1 MKKTVLLAFV
11 FAFLLASCSSP
22 ADPTLPL
29 ATTSPEVSSEPAAA
43 ETVPA
48 QPAEP
53 EHSAFY
59 IPGTPVEDVILYFN
73 EVCLDAE
80 FVDSGNPY
88 VLQKWRIPICYRL
101 YGTYTESDVAALTD
115 FVDWLNSIEGFPGI
129 RQARDGD
136 IENLHIHFCDAANM
150 IELMG
155 DTFSGLDGA
164 VTFWYDFNEIYD
176 AVICCR
182 TDIDQYTRNSVILEE
197 LYNGLGPIQ
206 DTSLRQDSII
216 YSGFSEPQKL
226 SQMDELLL
234 KLLYHPQLS
243 CGMDAENCEAMIRQL
258 YY

>member
-1 MKKTVLLAFV
+1 MLFPDAETTEYIIKYL
-11 FAFLLASCSSP
+11 
-22 ADPTLPL
+22 
-29 ATTSPEVSSEPAAA
+29 TTS
-43 ETVPA
+43 
-48 QPAEP
+48 
-53 EHSAFY
+53 
-59 IPGTPVEDVILYFN
+59 
-73 EVCLDAE
+73 
-80 FVDSGNPY
+80 
-88 VLQKWRIPICYRL
+88 
-101 YGTYTESDVAALTD
+101 D
-115 FVDWLNSIEGFPGI
+115 FS
-129 RQARDGD
+129 
-136 IENLHIHFCDAANM
+136 CDAANM